1 MKGQDG
7 SFGYDLMAILGND
20 ICRFI
25 ESEERASKVDL
36 EVTYLYIGTM
46 QIIISKRMSGD
57 GGAEGNK
64 VLTGL
69 AAVVENYGLVF
80 HSLFFQGFLKIF

>member
-25 ESEERASKVDL
+25 ESEERAGKVDL
-36 EVTYLYIGTM
+36 EVTYLYIGTHADHHI
-46 QIIISKRMSGD
+46 Q
-57 GGAEGNK
+57 AHEW
-64 VLTGL
+64 
-69 AAVVENYGLVF
+69 
-80 HSLFFQGFLKIF
+80 

>member
-1 MKGQDG
+1 MT
-7 SFGYDLMAILGND
+7 ILGND
-20 ICRFI
+20 FCRFI
-25 ESEERASKVDL
+25 EGEERASKVDL

-46 QIIISKRMSGD
+46 QTIISKRMSGD